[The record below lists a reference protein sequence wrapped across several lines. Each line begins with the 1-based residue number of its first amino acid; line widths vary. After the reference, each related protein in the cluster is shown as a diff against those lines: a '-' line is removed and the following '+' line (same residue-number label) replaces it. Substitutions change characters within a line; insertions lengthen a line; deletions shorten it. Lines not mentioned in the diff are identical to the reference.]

1 VARYV
6 ARYLARYVE
15 RYVERYAACYVVCHV
30 EARGDRLRLR
40 ARRGYPGC
48 REYENPAWSPD
59 GKSIVFVMK
68 TAASDWNI
76 YRASVDG
83 SDVRQLTR
91 SSAWDPAWSPDGKS
105 IALVS
110 TVEGKRQI
118 SVMSAE
124 GLNVRLLT
132 SGPAEHFHPAFSPD
146 GGRMAL
152 TSVESG
158 ASRIVVMDSG
168 GSNVKPLTPIGRRS
182 RWPAWSPEGRSI
194 AYYVEAPVGEIWQV
208 NVDTLERARL
218 VDLGL
223 SRTTLDW
230 SVDRK
235 QIAFTRGVGKE
246 AGIDILNLETHQI
259 RRVLGADL
267 APGQPRW
274 SPDGTQILFST
285 ITGLA
290 VLDLRSSRVHALL
303 H

>member
-1 VARYV
+1 MLYAMWRP
-6 ARYLARYVE
+6 AAIAFGCALA
-15 RYVERYAACYVVCHV
+15 AA
-30 EARGDRLRLR
+30 APL
-40 ARRGYPGC
+40 AAQ
-48 REYENPAWSPD
+48 YENPAWSPD

-68 TAASDWNI
+68 TTASDWNV
-76 YRASVDG
+76 YRASVDR
-83 SDVRQLTR
+83 SDIRQLTR
-91 SSAWDPAWSPDGKS
+91 GGAWDPAWSPDGKS
-105 IALVS
+105 IAFVS
-110 TVEGKRQI
+110 SVEGKRQI
-118 SVMSAE
+118 SAMSAE

-132 SGPAEHFHPAFSPD
+132 SGRAEHFHPAFSPR

-152 TSVESG
+152 TSVENQ

-168 GSNVKPLTPIGRRS
+168 GSNAKPVTPIEQRS
-182 RWPAWSPEGRSI
+182 RWPAWSPDGKSI
-194 AYYVEAPVGEIWQV
+194 AYYVEAPVSEIWQV
-208 NVDTLERARL
+208 NVDTLESARL
-218 VDLGL
+218 FDSGL

-230 SVDRK
+230 SVDSK

-285 ITGLA
+285 VTGLA

>member
-1 VARYV
+1 MWRTIWKLAAIALGCAVAAIALV
-6 ARYLARYVE
+6 AAQ
-15 RYVERYAACYVVCHV
+15 
-30 EARGDRLRLR
+30 
-40 ARRGYPGC
+40 
-48 REYENPAWSPD
+48 YEDPKWSPD

-83 SDVRQLTR
+83 SGIRQLTHNG
-91 SSAWDPAWSPDGKS
+91 AWDPAWSPDEKS
-105 IALVS
+105 IAFVS
-110 TVEGKRQI
+110 TVQGKRQI

-124 GLNVRLLT
+124 GSSVQLLT

-152 TSVESG
+152 TSVEDG

-168 GSNVKPLTPIGRRS
+168 GSNFKPVTPIEQRS
-182 RWPAWSPEGRSI
+182 RWPAWSPDGKRI
-194 AYYVEAPVGEIWQV
+194 AYFVQGPVSEIWQV
-208 NVDTLERARL
+208 NVDTLERVKL
-218 VDLGL
+218 FDSGL
-223 SRTTLDW
+223 IATTLDW
-230 SVDRK
+230 SADRK
-235 QIAFTRGVGKE
+235 QITFTRGVGKDV
-246 AGIDILNLETHQI
+246 GIDILNLETHQI

-285 ITGLA
+285 VTGLA
-290 VLDLRSSRVHALL
+290 VLDSRSSSVHALL

>member
-1 VARYV
+1 MWKSAAAAVAC
-6 ARYLARYVE
+6 AF
-15 RYVERYAACYVVCHV
+15 AAG
-30 EARGDRLRLR
+30 A
-40 ARRGYPGC
+40 AQ
-48 REYENPAWSPD
+48 YENPVWAPD

-68 TAASDWNI
+68 TSASGWNI

-83 SDVRQLTR
+83 SGIRQLTHNG
-91 SSAWDPAWSPDGKS
+91 AWDPAWSPDEKS
-105 IALVS
+105 IAFVS
-110 TVEGKRQI
+110 TVQGKRQI

-124 GLNVRLLT
+124 GSSVQLLT

-152 TSVESG
+152 TSVEDG

-168 GSNVKPLTPIGRRS
+168 GSNFKPVTPIEQRS
-182 RWPAWSPEGRSI
+182 RWPAWSPDGKRI
-194 AYYVEAPVGEIWQV
+194 AYFVQGPVSEIWQV
-208 NVDTLERARL
+208 NVDTLERVKL
-218 VDLGL
+218 FDSGL
-223 SRTTLDW
+223 IATTLDW
-230 SVDRK
+230 SADRK
-235 QIAFTRGVGKE
+235 QITFTRGIGKD

-285 ITGLA
+285 VTGLA
-290 VLDLRSSRVHALL
+290 VLDSRSSSVHALL